1 MIALLTVTLLTK
13 CVLSLPVTPSVLEN
27 DDDVKV
33 MKCVVEA
40 LADVLARPRPLP
52 VSQKC
57 LQTLRTDERLLSLL
71 RHYDFLKE
79 LQDIATLGGKEG
91 ARPQGGAI
99 APDHVKQAPLSSEG
113 DIPDRSML
121 DALGGPGER
130 STLYQKSRTS
140 GEEEEEEEE
149 QKKASGSEEK
159 TATEFHAED
168 EEEDKRSAVFSQR
181 SREDESEEEENE
193 DEMKRSRK
201 KSLGAGEEEQKE
213 PHHSKE
219 AAEEEEVTKR
229 KEKLKEERTPE
240 EKELQMMAR
249 RGPEEEGSAGRK
261 TEDAEVEGLSAIESE
276 LEDVAQKLH
285 ELRRG

>member
-140 GEEEEEEEE
+140 
-149 QKKASGSEEK
+149 ASGSEEK

-261 TEDAEVEGLSAIESE
+261 TEQDAEVEGLSAIESE